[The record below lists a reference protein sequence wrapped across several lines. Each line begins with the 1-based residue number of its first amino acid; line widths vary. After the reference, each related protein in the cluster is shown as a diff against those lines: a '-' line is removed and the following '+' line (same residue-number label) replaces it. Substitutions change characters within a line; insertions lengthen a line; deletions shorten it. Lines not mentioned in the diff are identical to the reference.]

1 MMAPYAQ
8 LIQQC
13 DIKDHAHSRIAIDDR
28 GPAIDDRG
36 PMPRRRLNTAT
47 TSTLARVNQTAILEA
62 LRNSG
67 ALSRQQIGAMTGLS
81 PATVNR
87 LTAALIEEGI
97 VSSAGRE
104 PSTGGRP
111 SVLLRYAGGSRLVAA
126 IQLRADRASGILVDF
141 DAKIVFRREID
152 FDPRPFRLN
161 NRSNA
166 VTRAG
171 QREGGLAQTIELFD
185 LLISTAQTMGTPC
198 LAVGI
203 AVSGVVQHPEGSVGR
218 MPELGWDGV
227 QLGSL
232 LRRRTSLPIV
242 IENDANALAFG
253 ELHRG
258 AGQEV
263 NSLVALVLE
272 NGLGAGII
280 TNRKLHRGA
289 RGEAGEIGYLLMDR
303 SSLLRSYSDYGD
315 LEDRIGSV
323 ALTRAAR
330 EHGIEVAERELLTAG
345 DIFSLADNGDAAAR
359 ELGDEILDMVAIAI
373 AAMVMILD
381 PELVVVG
388 SNFVG
393 SAETVIPGIRERLTG
408 RIIRVPPL
416 VAATHRN
423 DAVLLGVA
431 ELAASEVHGFAY
443 LAY

>member
-8 LIQQC
+8 LIQQR

-97 VSSAGRE
+97 VASAGRE

-126 IQLRADRASGILVDF
+126 IQLRGDRASGILVDF

-171 QREGGLAQTIELFD
+171 QQEGGLAQTIELFD

-203 AVSGVVQHPEGSVGR
+203 AVPGVVQHPEGSVGR

-330 EHGIEVAERELLTAG
+330 EHGIEVAEQELLTAG

-416 VAATHRN
+416 VAATHGN

>member
-1 MMAPYAQ
+1 MA
-8 LIQQC
+8 
-13 DIKDHAHSRIAIDDR
+13 
-28 GPAIDDRG
+28 
-36 PMPRRRLNTAT
+36 RRTQDTAT
-47 TSTLARVNQTAILEA
+47 TSTLARVNRTAILEA

-67 ALSRQQIGAMTGLS
+67 TLSRQQIGAVTGLS

-87 LTAALIEEGI
+87 LTGTLIEEGI
-97 VSSAGRE
+97 VASAGRE

-111 SVLLRYAGGSRLVAA
+111 SVLLRYAGASRLVAA

-141 DAKIVFRREID
+141 DAKIVYRREID
-152 FDPRPFRLN
+152 FDPRPFRPN
-161 NRSNA
+161 DHPDSVPRGGE
-166 VTRAG
+166 RD
-171 QREGGLAQTIELFD
+171 GGLAQTIELFD
-185 LLISTAQTMGTPC
+185 LLINAAQTMGTPC

-203 AVSGVVQHPEGSVGR
+203 AVPGVVQHPEGSVGQ

-232 LRRRTSLPIV
+232 LRQRTSLPIA

-258 AGQEV
+258 AGQAV
-263 NSLVALVLE
+263 SSLVALVLE

-280 TNRKLHRGA
+280 TNRELHRGA

-303 SSLLRSYSDYGD
+303 SSLLHSYSEYGD

-330 EHGIEVAERELLTAG
+330 ERGIEVAERELLTAG
-345 DIFSLADNGDAAAR
+345 DVFTLADEGNRAAY
-359 ELGDEILDMVAIAI
+359 ELGEEILDMVAIAI
-373 AAMVMILD
+373 AAIVAILD

-388 SNFVG
+388 SDFVG

-408 RIIRVPPL
+408 RIINVPPL
-416 VAATHRN
+416 VAATHRT
-423 DAVLLGVA
+423 DGVLLGVA
-431 ELAASEVHGFAY
+431 ELAASEVNGFAY
-443 LAY
+443 LTY

>member
-1 MMAPYAQ
+1 MAQ
-8 LIQQC
+8 
-13 DIKDHAHSRIAIDDR
+13 
-28 GPAIDDRG
+28 
-36 PMPRRRLNTAT
+36 RRQNTAT
-47 TSTLARVNQTAILEA
+47 TSALARVNRTTILET

-67 ALSRQQIGAMTGLS
+67 TLSRQRIGAVTGLS

-87 LTAALIEEGI
+87 LTAGLIEEGL
-97 VSSAGRE
+97 VASAGQE

-141 DAKIVFRREID
+141 DAKIVFRREII
-152 FDPRPFRLN
+152 FDPRPFRP
-161 NRSNA
+161 SEHPDA

-171 QREGGLAQTIELFD
+171 EREGGLAQTIELFD
-185 LLISTAQTMGTPC
+185 LLIRTAQTIGTPC
-198 LAVGI
+198 LAVGL
-203 AVSGVVQHPEGSVGR
+203 AVPGVVQHPEGRVGR
-218 MPELGWDGV
+218 MPELGWEGV

-258 AGQEV
+258 AGQGV

-280 TNRKLHRGA
+280 TNRELHRGA
-289 RGEAGEIGYLLMDR
+289 HGEAGEIGYLLMDR

-315 LEDRIGSV
+315 LEDRIGSI
-323 ALTRAAR
+323 ALTRTAR
-330 EHGIEVAERELLTAG
+330 ERGIKVAERELLTAG
-345 DIFSLADNGDAAAR
+345 AIFSLASNGDAVAR
-359 ELGDEILDMVAIAI
+359 ELGDEILDMVTIAI
-373 AAMVMILD
+373 AAMVTILD

-388 SNFVG
+388 SDFAG
-393 SAETVIPGIRERLTG
+393 SSETVIPGIRERLTG
-408 RIIRVPPL
+408 RIISVPPL
-416 VAATHRN
+416 VAATHPN
-423 DAVLLGVA
+423 DGVLLGVA
-431 ELAASEVHGFAY
+431 ELAASEVNGFAY

>member
-1 MMAPYAQ
+1 M
-8 LIQQC
+8 
-13 DIKDHAHSRIAIDDR
+13 S
-28 GPAIDDRG
+28 
-36 PMPRRRLNTAT
+36 RRRQNTAT

-67 ALSRQQIGAMTGLS
+67 ALSRQQIGTKTGLS

-87 LTAALIEEGI
+87 LTATLIEEGT
-97 VSSAGRE
+97 VTTAGHE

-141 DAKIVFRREID
+141 DAKIVFRREIG
-152 FDPRPFRLN
+152 FASPLSRLDDRVDTAMGGRE
-161 NRSNA
+161 NRL
-166 VTRAG
+166 T
-171 QREGGLAQTIELFD
+171 QTIELFD
-185 LLISTAQTMGTPC
+185 LLLSTAETMGTPC
-198 LAVGI
+198 LAIGV
-203 AVSGVVQHPEGSVGR
+203 AVPGVVRHPDGSVGR
-218 MPELGWDGV
+218 MPELDWDGV
-227 QLGSL
+227 QFGAL
-232 LRRRTSLPIV
+232 LRERTALPIV
-242 IENDANALAFG
+242 VENDANALAFG

-258 AGQEV
+258 AGQGV

-280 TNRKLHRGA
+280 TNGELHRGA
-289 RGEAGEIGYLLMDR
+289 HGEAGEIGYLLMER

-330 EHGIEVAERELLTAG
+330 ERGIEVAERELLTAEN
-345 DIFSLADNGDAAAR
+345 IFSLARSGSAAAG
-359 ELGDEILDMVAIAI
+359 ELADEILDMVAIAV
-373 AAMVMILD
+373 AAMVIILD

-408 RIIRVPPL
+408 RIISVPPL

-423 DAVLLGVA
+423 DAVLIGVA
-431 ELAASEVHGFAY
+431 ELAASEVNGFAY
-443 LAY
+443 FAY

>member
-1 MMAPYAQ
+1 M
-8 LIQQC
+8 
-13 DIKDHAHSRIAIDDR
+13 S
-28 GPAIDDRG
+28 
-36 PMPRRRLNTAT
+36 RRRQNTAT

-67 ALSRQQIGAMTGLS
+67 ALSRQQIGTKTGLS

-87 LTAALIEEGI
+87 LTATLIEEGT
-97 VSSAGRE
+97 VTTAGHE

-141 DAKIVFRREID
+141 DAKIVFRREIG
-152 FDPRPFRLN
+152 FASPLSRLDDRVDTAMGGRE
-161 NRSNA
+161 NRL
-166 VTRAG
+166 T
-171 QREGGLAQTIELFD
+171 QTIELFD
-185 LLISTAQTMGTPC
+185 LLLSTAETMGTPC
-198 LAVGI
+198 LAIGV
-203 AVSGVVQHPEGSVGR
+203 AVPGVVRHPDGSVGR
-218 MPELGWDGV
+218 MPELDWDGV
-227 QLGSL
+227 QFGAL
-232 LRRRTSLPIV
+232 LRERTALPIV
-242 IENDANALAFG
+242 VENDANALAFG

-258 AGQEV
+258 AGQGV

-280 TNRKLHRGA
+280 TNGELHRGA
-289 RGEAGEIGYLLMDR
+289 HGEAGEIGYLLMER

-330 EHGIEVAERELLTAG
+330 ERGIEVAERELLTAEN
-345 DIFSLADNGDAAAR
+345 IFSLARSGSAAAG
-359 ELGDEILDMVAIAI
+359 ELADEILDMVAIAV
-373 AAMVMILD
+373 AAMVIILD

-408 RIIRVPPL
+408 RIISVPPL

-423 DAVLLGVA
+423 DAVLIGVA
-431 ELAASEVHGFAY
+431 ELAASEVNGFAY
-443 LAY
+443 FAN

>member
-1 MMAPYAQ
+1 M
-8 LIQQC
+8 
-13 DIKDHAHSRIAIDDR
+13 SRRTQDA
-28 GPAIDDRG
+28 
-36 PMPRRRLNTAT
+36 AT
-47 TSTLARVNQTAILEA
+47 TSTLARVNRTKILEA

-67 ALSRQQIGAMTGLS
+67 ALSRQQIGAGTGLS

-87 LTAALIEEGI
+87 LTGALIKEGI
-97 VSSAGRE
+97 VASAGRE

-126 IQLRADRASGILVDF
+126 IQLCADRASGILVDF

-152 FDPRPFRLN
+152 FDPRPFRPN
-161 NRSNA
+161 DRSDS
-166 VTRAG
+166 VTRACE
-171 QREGGLAQTIELFD
+171 REGGLAQTLELFD

-198 LAVGI
+198 LAVGV
-203 AVSGVVQHPEGSVGR
+203 AVPGVVQHPEGSVGR
-218 MPELGWDGV
+218 MPELGWEGV
-227 QLGSL
+227 QLGAL
-232 LRRRTSLPIV
+232 LRRRTSLPVV

-258 AGQEV
+258 AGRGL

-280 TNRKLHRGA
+280 TNRELHRGA

-303 SSLLRSYSDYGD
+303 SSLRRSYSDYGD

-323 ALTRAAR
+323 ALTRTAR
-330 EHGIEVAERELLTAG
+330 ERGIEVAERELLNAW
-345 DIFSLADNGDAAAR
+345 DIFSLANKGDSAAR

-388 SNFVG
+388 SSSVG
-393 SAETVIPGIRERLTG
+393 SAEAVIPGIRERLTG
-408 RIIRVPPL
+408 RIIRVPAL
-416 VAATHRN
+416 AAATHRT

-431 ELAASEVHGFAY
+431 ELAASEVNGFAY

>member
-97 VSSAGRE
+97 VASAGRE

>member
-97 VSSAGRE
+97 VASTGRE

-203 AVSGVVQHPEGSVGR
+203 AVPGVVQHPEGSVGR

>member
-1 MMAPYAQ
+1 
-8 LIQQC
+8 L
-13 DIKDHAHSRIAIDDR
+13 R
-28 GPAIDDRG
+28 G
-36 PMPRRRLNTAT
+36 
-47 TSTLARVNQTAILEA
+47 
-62 LRNSG
+62 
-67 ALSRQQIGAMTGLS
+67 
-81 PATVNR
+81 
-87 LTAALIEEGI
+87 
-97 VSSAGRE
+97 
-104 PSTGGRP
+104 
-111 SVLLRYAGGSRLVAA
+111 
-126 IQLRADRASGILVDF
+126 DRASGILVDF

-203 AVSGVVQHPEGSVGR
+203 AVPGVVQHPEGSVGR

-393 SAETVIPGIRERLTG
+393 SEETVIPGIRERLTG

-416 VAATHRN
+416 VAATHGN

>member
-1 MMAPYAQ
+1 MAPYAQ

-97 VSSAGRE
+97 VASTGRE

-166 VTRAG
+166 VMRAG

>member
-8 LIQQC
+8 LIQQR

-97 VSSAGRE
+97 VASAGRE

-126 IQLRADRASGILVDF
+126 IQLRGDRASGILVDF

-203 AVSGVVQHPEGSVGR
+203 AVPGVVQHPEGSVGR

-416 VAATHRN
+416 VAATHGN